1 MEPKNQKL
9 VARYDAESEKQK
21 NISACCQT
29 TIQEELETNPF
40 LRLHSKEISNS
51 IAEKIG
57 RKIENHLDLFTQ
69 LRYLKDKF

>member
-1 MEPKNQKL
+1 MIPFPNPEPIIGSR
-9 VARYDAESEKQK
+9 VAPK
-21 NISACCQT
+21 T
-29 TIQEELETNPF
+29 TITINKIIESSPIPNPNNS
-40 LRLHSKEISNS
+40 SKEISNS